1 MKKLNP
7 NDKVVVDIV
16 CRFPVAIDR
25 TTLAGVYKSVTFSV
39 SNLRMLIA
47 GKAKVDRV
55 LSNNQRIRVGFD
67 NYDEDF
73 EAELVEKKEAALK
86 KAQEEAEKVLAE
98 KKTKEA
104 AKVSAPV
111 KNVEEKKE
119 TIKAGE
125 APKAEPVKKE
135 NKPQQ
140 QNANKK

>member
-7 NDKVVVDIV
+7 NDNVVVDII
-16 CRFPVAIDR
+16 CRFPVDIGR
-25 TTLAGVYKSVTFSV
+25 TMLAGVYKRVTFNV
-39 SNLRMLIA
+39 ATLRRLIA

-73 EAELVEKKEAALK
+73 EAELIEKKEAEYK
-86 KAQEEAEKVLAE
+86 KAQEEAEKILAE
-98 KKTKEA
+98 KKAKEA
-104 AKVSAPV
+104 AKASAPV

-119 TIKAGE
+119 AVKAGE

-140 QNANKK
+140 QNNNKK